1 VPELQLLCAEHAS
14 AVLEFETANRAYFA
28 ASISDRGDEFF
39 AEFSDYYAARL
50 AEQESCEGAYYVLID
65 EQRAVL
71 GRFNLVFVG
80 NGVAELG
87 YRVAE
92 QVAGHGVATS
102 TVGDLC
108 ALAESQ
114 HAVTKLRAATSDSNQ
129 ASRRVLLNNGFVLA
143 EPADPADLGGKTGN
157 WYERDFEM
165 EPGEGSAWVGTP
177 IPSG

>member
-1 VPELQLLCAEHAS
+1 MPELQLLRAEHAS
-14 AVLEFETANRAYFA
+14 SVLEFEIANRAYFA

-50 AEQESCEGAYYVLID
+50 AEQESREGAYYVLID
-65 EQRAVL
+65 EQGAVL
-71 GRFNLVFVG
+71 GRFNLIFVG
-80 NGVAELG
+80 NGIAELG

-108 ALAESQ
+108 ALAISQ
-114 HAVTKLRAATSDSNQ
+114 HAVTKLRAATTDRND
-129 ASRRVLLNNGFVLA
+129 ASRRVLLNNKFVLA
-143 EPADPADLGGKTGN
+143 EPANPADIGGEIGS
-157 WYERDFEM
+157 WYERDFGM
-165 EPGEGSAWVGTP
+165 EPGEGTAWVGTP